1 MKIEKSHFRTK
12 SFSCVSI
19 LLIDSMKNR
28 WVSILTHSKLKGY
41 LYEKD
46 ENSILGET
54 FMFTVKRV
62 FSTKIV

>member
-12 SFSCVSI
+12 SFSYVSI

-28 WVSILTHSKLKGY
+28 WVSRQQILLKGY